1 MRKKSVTTLLLFLFL
16 SPAIWPAYSHSAT
29 KTKTI
34 RVGIYQNKPL
44 VFMDEAGN
52 PQGIQVD
59 LLRHTAS
66 REKWELKFVP
76 CVWEEC
82 LIELADDRI
91 DLMPAI
97 GYSKARAELFD
108 FSAEPVLMN
117 WGVVYVGKNSGIRS
131 LPDLEEKRVAVLRGD
146 SHYLAF
152 RALAEQFE
160 LNSKFVLVDTY
171 PDVFITLQAGK
182 ADAGIVNRLFG
193 AINDSG
199 YDIEKTP
206 IIFDPVKPRFA
217 APKGKSQDI
226 LSALDRDLRAMKADE
241 NSLYDRSIKNWL
253 GMGAGQRLPGW
264 LKLVFILCA
273 VLVLLLGGGTVLLS
287 TAVRTRTRHLREEIE
302 RRKRGEAVLRES
314 EERYRTLFDFTS
326 DSIFLLDSEGGIL
339 DVNATAVDHY
349 GYSQEEFKNMTVKN
363 LAAPDL
369 VFRVDEQVRKVLDG
383 GAMFLSRNLKKNGTE
398 MQIEV
403 HARPVIIAGRKSML
417 AVVRDITERKGME
430 EKLRRSEES
439 LARAQRIAHMGN
451 VDWNLVSGRIVGSDE
466 AFRIFG
472 LASGQFDGTFDAFLD
487 RVHPED
493 LEMVRKAV
501 EDVLKGKHV
510 DSLEHRIVRPDGDV
524 RYVSE
529 SARISFDE
537 SGNPA
542 RMVVTILDITER
554 RKLED
559 RIRHAHQMESLG
571 LLAEGIAHDF
581 NNMLTGILGNAS
593 LAEMK
598 LPPDSPAIFY
608 TRKIINA
615 AQQAGELANQML
627 AYSGKGRLVLDDVDL
642 SAVIQGME
650 KILATAV
657 GKNVNITYHLS
668 DTLPVIEADVSQ
680 IRQVVTNLIINAA
693 ESIGD
698 DVGVIV
704 VTTGM
709 MKCDRSYLD
718 QIRFAGDLS
727 EGWYVLLDISDT
739 GRGMASTIWDRIF
752 EPFFTTKE
760 FGRGMGLA
768 AVLGIVKGHGGGVRI
783 QSEPE
788 RGATFR
794 VLLPAT
800 EEPRDKPVEPP
811 PEENLEGV
819 RTVLVVD
826 DEEIIRDLARDM
838 LETEGFQVLT
848 APDGPEAL
856 KIFRNRLDEI
866 DLVLLDMTMPK
877 MGGDEVFY
885 EMKNIRGDIP
895 VILSSGYD
903 ESIATGPF
911 ESGLF
916 AHDGLAGFIQK
927 PYSAADLVRKIKKTL
942 SPR

>member
-34 RVGIYQNKPL
+34 R
-44 VFMDEAGN
+44 
-52 PQGIQVD
+52 
-59 LLRHTAS
+59 
-66 REKWELKFVP
+66 
-76 CVWEEC
+76 
-82 LIELADDRI
+82 
-91 DLMPAI
+91 
-97 GYSKARAELFD
+97 
-108 FSAEPVLMN
+108 
-117 WGVVYVGKNSGIRS
+117 
-131 LPDLEEKRVAVLRGD
+131 
-146 SHYLAF
+146 
-152 RALAEQFE
+152 
-160 LNSKFVLVDTY
+160 
-171 PDVFITLQAGK
+171 
-182 ADAGIVNRLFG
+182 
-193 AINDSG
+193 
-199 YDIEKTP
+199 
-206 IIFDPVKPRFA
+206 FA
-217 APKGKSQDI
+217 APKGKNQDI

-363 LAAPDL
+363 LVAPDL
-369 VFRVDEQVRKVLDG
+369 VFRVDEQVRQVLDG

-472 LASGQFDGTFDAFLD
+472 LTSGQFDGTFDAFLD

-529 SARISFDE
+529 SAQISFDE

-598 LPPDSPAIFY
+598 LPPDSPAIFH
-608 TRKIINA
+608 TRKIIDA
-615 AQQAGELANQML
+615 SQQAGELANQML
-627 AYSGKGRLVLDDVDL
+627 AYSGKGRLVLDDVNL

-856 KIFRNRLDEI
+856 KIFRNRFDEI

-877 MGGDEVFY
+877 MGGDEVFS